1 MLVTHKTKI
10 ALFIN
15 IFSYKI
21 LILINYHP
29 ISKNKMTEKEI
40 QTILDTL
47 GNRVSQLSE
56 DNRLHKLKSD
66 AGKELFFQLKEII
79 NPEDWILLYE
89 SCDNTFVKDIMKEWG
104 LHLFPKDYKL

>member
-1 MLVTHKTKI
+1 MLVTLKTKI

-29 ISKNKMTEKEI
+29 ISTNKMTEKEI

-56 DNRLHKLKSD
+56 DNRLHKLLNELSKFLSIVFTVKS
-66 AGKELFFQLKEII
+66 KESSFVG
-79 NPEDWILLYE
+79 PEVAN
-89 SCDNTFVKDIMKEWG
+89 NT
-104 LHLFPKDYKL
+104 